1 MASNKKKNQYR
12 NNTNNSNN
20 YRYNNNNKN
29 KNNNNT
35 NNSYNR
41 YQKNVDRYDDIDLSV
56 TKQQQLVFD
65 DIDLDA
71 TLNLDTSFIEA
82 KGKNRKKVVEKTLE
96 NNRREFENLRREE
109 NKPNKN
115 NSLYAIIAI
124 LGCLCIGLVSFD
136 VIYFANLTEDT
147 PKREIIYKDNDNK
160 VTSEVVDENI
170 LFLGD
175 SLSKRYD
182 LKKYYEKFRVVNSG
196 IDGDKTQDILNNM
209 KKRVYDYN
217 PSKVFLLIGVNDL
230 YEGKSKEDIVKDIKE
245 IIDLIKENR
254 PYAKIYLESLY
265 PVNKTDDEKIEEDIR
280 NYEFSNDDI
289 KDINKKLESLAKDE
303 KITYIDMFSE
313 LVDDEGNL
321 KIEYTNEG
329 LHISDEGYDKITE
342 VLNKYIK
349 END

>member
-1 MASNKKKNQYR
+1 
-12 NNTNNSNN
+12 
-20 YRYNNNNKN
+20 
-29 KNNNNT
+29 
-35 NNSYNR
+35 
-41 YQKNVDRYDDIDLSV
+41 
-56 TKQQQLVFD
+56 
-65 DIDLDA
+65 
-71 TLNLDTSFIEA
+71 
-82 KGKNRKKVVEKTLE
+82 
-96 NNRREFENLRREE
+96 
-109 NKPNKN
+109 
-115 NSLYAIIAI
+115 
-124 LGCLCIGLVSFD
+124 
-136 VIYFANLTEDT
+136 
-147 PKREIIYKDNDNK
+147 
-160 VTSEVVDENI
+160 
-170 LFLGD
+170 
-175 SLSKRYD
+175 
-182 LKKYYEKFRVVNSG
+182 
-196 IDGDKTQDILNNM
+196 M